1 MNIEK
6 ALSNY
11 LQRKGP
17 KISDRD
23 FCTYVENTDKDIVN
37 VIFKLI
43 NDEID
48 TIDEKKELD
57 RVVEVIRLLELV
69 MSNGAEVKRKV
80 VSRKIKKLNEKMDR
94 IMLENRSKFSNP
106 KKINSE
112 FNKVRRALDSL
123 GEINEAEDS
132 KQFSFMKFLI
142 EETRNVTY
150 LEYTLKKMPSLA
162 NVRDKE
168 EVSLF
173 RNLIIRYLQ
182 CIMEENEEDTLYFKN
197 LITLLRTQ
205 RSFTLTEQ
213 EKKKCLEEVYKMLD
227 KMNITKRAQKSN
239 SKKIAQLSKLVEY
252 LKGSTN
258 EKKDVQS
265 VASKYNIEVFFN
277 PNVLEKAKLTGE
289 SKEGEMTGREVVD
302 DYVISIDG
310 PGAIEIDDGVSCKKL
325 PNGNYLLGVHIA
337 SVLGHFD
344 YDSDIVQQAIER
356 GQSIYL
362 STKYQQKKDD
372 YESVI
377 PLFPYSFSADKGS
390 LLENEPRLARSYYFE
405 IDKDGNIINER
416 FIKSIVRN
424 NKQLT
429 YNDVNRIIEKGTSD
443 PQLAEVIDNLQEVTA
458 RIEKR
463 FSVDSLYEMIKENTD
478 EYSSLRVGASKS
490 ENIIYRAMLLTGTRV
505 AEYFSKMN
513 LPMIYRVHYI
523 DEDKNQKIRDM
534 LDTLNKTYGT
544 DSFKNLYQLIEGVY
558 PKGWYQNE
566 GRHSG
571 LDLDH
576 YCHCTSP
583 LRRAPDIVVEHLL
596 EECYDKTPTEEEIE
610 KLREEVASKIVEINS
625 KISIIDYFV
634 KEYRKKN
641 RH

>member
-405 IDKDGNIINER
+405 IDKDGNIVNER

>member
-57 RVVEVIRLLELV
+57 KVVEVIRLLELV

-405 IDKDGNIINER
+405 IDKDGNIVNER

>member
-48 TIDEKKELD
+48 AIDEKKELD
-57 RVVEVIRLLELV
+57 RVVEVIRLLELA
-69 MSNGAEVKRKV
+69 MSNGTEVKRKV

-106 KKINSE
+106 RKINSE
-112 FNKVRRALDSL
+112 FNKVRRALESL

-182 CIMEENEEDTLYFKN
+182 SVMEENEEDTLYFKN

-213 EKKKCLEEVYKMLD
+213 EKKKCLEEVYKILD

-239 SKKIAQLSKLVEY
+239 SKKISQLSKLVEY

-277 PNVLEKAKLTGE
+277 PTVLEKAKLTGE
-289 SKEGEMTGREVVD
+289 SKEGEMTDREVVD

-310 PGAIEIDDGVSCKKL
+310 PGAIEIDDGISCKKL

-344 YDSDIVQQAIER
+344 YNSDIVQQAIER

-390 LLENEPRLARSYYFE
+390 LIENEPRLARSYYFE
-405 IDKDGNIINER
+405 IDKDGNVVNER

-443 PQLAEVIDNLQEVTA
+443 LKLAEVIDNLQEVTA

-463 FSVDSLYEMIKENTD
+463 FNVDSLYEMIKENTD
-478 EYSSLRVGASKS
+478 EYSSLRVGVSKS

-534 LDTLNKTYGT
+534 LETLNKTYGT

-596 EECYDKTPTEEEIE
+596 EECYDKKPTEEELE
-610 KLREEVASKIVEINS
+610 KLREEVASKIIEINS

>member
-277 PNVLEKAKLTGE
+277 PNVLEKAKLIGE

-337 SVLGHFD
+337 SVFGHFD

>member
-11 LQRKGP
+11 LKCKGP

-23 FCTYVENTDKDIVN
+23 FCNYAETTDKDIVN
-37 VIFKLI
+37 VLFKLI
-43 NDEID
+43 NEEID

-69 MSNGAEVKRKV
+69 MSNGVEVNRKIV
-80 VSRKIKKLNEKMDR
+80 ARKIKKLNEKMDR
-94 IMLENRSKFSNP
+94 IMDENKRKFSNP
-106 KKINSE
+106 RKIASE
-112 FNKVRRALDSL
+112 FNKVRRALTSL
-123 GEINEAEDS
+123 GELNEAEDS

-168 EVSLF
+168 EIPLF
-173 RNLIIRYLQ
+173 RHLIIKYLQ
-182 CIMEENEEDTLYFKN
+182 SIIAGSEEDSLYFKN
-197 LITLLRTQ
+197 LITLLRTK
-205 RSFTLTEQ
+205 RSFNLTEQ
-213 EKKKCLEEVYKMLD
+213 EKRKCLEEVYKVLN
-227 KMNITKRAQKSN
+227 KLTITKKAQKNN
-239 SKKIAQLSKLVEY
+239 SKKIEQLSKLIEY
-252 LKGSTN
+252 LKESSTG
-258 EKKDVQS
+258 KKDVES
-265 VASKYNIEVFFN
+265 VALKYNIEVFFK
-277 PNVLEKAKLTGE
+277 PSIIEKAKLTRT
-289 SKEGEMTGREVVD
+289 SKEGEMTDREAVD

-337 SVLGHFD
+337 SVLGYFD
-344 YDSDIVQQAIER
+344 YSSDIVQQAISR

-362 STKYQQKKDD
+362 STKYQQKKED

-377 PLFPYSFSADKGS
+377 PLFPYNFSANQGS
-390 LLENEPRLARSYYFE
+390 LIENEPRLARSFFFE
-405 IDKDGNIINER
+405 IDKDGNIVNER
-416 FIKSIVRN
+416 FVKSIVKN

-429 YNDVNRIIEKGTSD
+429 YGEVNKIIEKGTSD
-443 PQLAEVIDNLQEVTA
+443 EKLDETIKNLVEVTQ

-463 FSVDSLYEMIKENTD
+463 FNVDSLYELIKENTD
-478 EYSSLRVGASKS
+478 EYSDLRVGVSKS

-505 AEYFSKMN
+505 AEYFSQRN
-513 LPMIYRVHYI
+513 FPMIYRVHYV
-523 DEDKNQKIRDM
+523 DEENNMKIRDM
-534 LDTLNKTYGT
+534 LETLNETYGT
-544 DSFKNLYQLIEGVY
+544 DNFKNLYQLIEGIY
-558 PKGWYQNE
+558 PKGWYQQE

-571 LDLDH
+571 LDLEH

-583 LRRAPDIVVEHLL
+583 LRRASDIVVEHLL
-596 EECYDKTPTEEEIE
+596 EECYDKEPTEEELE
-610 KLREEVASKIVEINS
+610 KLKEEVASKTVEINS
-625 KISIIDYFV
+625 KASIVDYFV

-641 RH
+641 RN

>member
-57 RVVEVIRLLELV
+57 RVVEVIRLLELI

-405 IDKDGNIINER
+405 IDKDGNIVNER
-416 FIKSIVRN
+416 FKKSIVRN

>member
-11 LQRKGP
+11 LKCKGP

-23 FCTYVENTDKDIVN
+23 FCNYAETTDKDIVN
-37 VIFKLI
+37 VLFKLI
-43 NDEID
+43 NEEID

-69 MSNGAEVKRKV
+69 MSNGVEVNRKIV
-80 VSRKIKKLNEKMDR
+80 ARKIKKLNEKMDR
-94 IMLENRSKFSNP
+94 IMDENKRKFSNP
-106 KKINSE
+106 RKIASE
-112 FNKVRRALDSL
+112 FNKVRRALTSL
-123 GEINEAEDS
+123 GELNEAEDS

-168 EVSLF
+168 EIPLF
-173 RNLIIRYLQ
+173 RHLIIKYLQ
-182 CIMEENEEDTLYFKN
+182 SIIGGSEEDSLYFKN
-197 LITLLRTQ
+197 LITLLRTK
-205 RSFTLTEQ
+205 RSFNLTEQ
-213 EKKKCLEEVYKMLD
+213 EKRKCLEEVYKVLN
-227 KMNITKRAQKSN
+227 KLTITKKAQKNN
-239 SKKIAQLSKLVEY
+239 SKKIEQLSKLIEY
-252 LKGSTN
+252 LKESSTG
-258 EKKDVQS
+258 KKDVES
-265 VASKYNIEVFFN
+265 VALKYNIEVFFK
-277 PNVLEKAKLTGE
+277 PSIIEKAKLTRT
-289 SKEGEMTGREVVD
+289 SKEGEMTDREAVD

-337 SVLGHFD
+337 SVLGYFD
-344 YDSDIVQQAIER
+344 YSSDIVQQAISR

-362 STKYQQKKDD
+362 STKYQQKKED

-377 PLFPYSFSADKGS
+377 PLFPYNFSANQGS
-390 LLENEPRLARSYYFE
+390 LIENEPRLARSFFFE
-405 IDKDGNIINER
+405 IDKDGNIVNER
-416 FIKSIVRN
+416 FVKSIVKN

-429 YNDVNRIIEKGTSD
+429 YGEVNKIIEKGTSD
-443 PQLAEVIDNLQEVTA
+443 EKLDETIKNLVEVTQ

-463 FSVDSLYEMIKENTD
+463 FNVDSLYELIKENTD
-478 EYSSLRVGASKS
+478 EYSDLRVGVSKS

-505 AEYFSKMN
+505 AEYFSQRN
-513 LPMIYRVHYI
+513 FPMIYRVHYV
-523 DEDKNQKIRDM
+523 DEENNMKIRDM
-534 LDTLNKTYGT
+534 LETLNETYGT
-544 DSFKNLYQLIEGVY
+544 DNFKNLYQLIEGIY
-558 PKGWYQNE
+558 PKGWYQQE

-571 LDLDH
+571 LDLEH

-583 LRRAPDIVVEHLL
+583 LRRASDIVVEHLL
-596 EECYDKTPTEEEIE
+596 EECYDKEPTEEELE
-610 KLREEVASKIVEINS
+610 KLKEEVASKTVEINS
-625 KISIIDYFV
+625 KASIVDYFV

-641 RH
+641 RN

>member
-57 RVVEVIRLLELV
+57 RVVEVIRLLELI

-405 IDKDGNIINER
+405 IDKDGNIVNER

>member
-57 RVVEVIRLLELV
+57 RVVEVIRLLELI

-344 YDSDIVQQAIER
+344 YNSDIVQQAIER

-405 IDKDGNIINER
+405 IDKDGNIVNER
-416 FIKSIVRN
+416 FKKSIVRN

>member
-277 PNVLEKAKLTGE
+277 PNVLEKAKLIGE

>member
-57 RVVEVIRLLELV
+57 RVVEVIRLLELA
-69 MSNGAEVKRKV
+69 MSNGTEVKRKV

-106 KKINSE
+106 RKINSE
-112 FNKVRRALDSL
+112 FNKVRRALESL

-182 CIMEENEEDTLYFKN
+182 SVMEENEEDTLYFKN

-213 EKKKCLEEVYKMLD
+213 EKKKCLEEVYKILD

-239 SKKIAQLSKLVEY
+239 SKKISQLSKLVEY

-277 PNVLEKAKLTGE
+277 PTVLEKAKLTGE
-289 SKEGEMTGREVVD
+289 SKEGEMTDREVVD

-310 PGAIEIDDGVSCKKL
+310 PGAIEIDDGISCKKL

-344 YDSDIVQQAIER
+344 YNSDIVQQAIER

-390 LLENEPRLARSYYFE
+390 LIENEPRLARSYYFE
-405 IDKDGNIINER
+405 IDKDGNVANER

-443 PQLAEVIDNLQEVTA
+443 LKLAEVIDNLQEVTA

-463 FSVDSLYEMIKENTD
+463 FNVDSLYEMIKENTD
-478 EYSSLRVGASKS
+478 EYSSLRVGVSKS

-534 LDTLNKTYGT
+534 LETLNKTYGT

-596 EECYDKTPTEEEIE
+596 EECYDKKPTEEELE
-610 KLREEVASKIVEINS
+610 KLREEVASKIIEINS

>member
-405 IDKDGNIINER
+405 IDKDGNIVNER
-416 FIKSIVRN
+416 FKKSIVRN

>member
-390 LLENEPRLARSYYFE
+390 LLENESRLARSYYFE
-405 IDKDGNIINER
+405 IDKDGNIVNER